1 MRLRNAFATLVVA
14 ATLPFAWPESALA
27 GESLHARDL
36 TGLEVTG
43 LLGEELG
50 QIASVSETTDHKDAV
65 VLVEA
70 SGMLDVGHRY
80 FTLRRSQLSP
90 GEDEDTVTVKVTAT
104 EVVRRMRDDT
114 QVAER

>member
-1 MRLRNAFATLVVA
+1 MRLRHAFATVALV
-14 ATLPFAWPESALA
+14 ATLPFALPESAHA
-27 GESLHARDL
+27 EESLRTRDL

-50 QIASVSETTDHKDAV
+50 QIASVSDTPNHKDAV

-90 GEDEDTVTVKVTAT
+90 GEDEDTVTVRVTAAD
-104 EVVRRMRDDT
+104 VLRRMRDDT

>member
-1 MRLRNAFATLVVA
+1 MRFRLAFSAIIMA
-14 ATLPFAWPESALA
+14 AALPFAIPGAA
-27 GESLHARDL
+27 HAADPASDDL

-50 QIASVSETTDHKDAV
+50 QIASVSDKTDGKDAT

-80 FTLRRSQLSP
+80 FTLHRSQLSP
-90 GEDEDTVTVKVTAT
+90 GEDEDTVTVKATAADVLRLIRNDT
-104 EVVRRMRDDT
+104 E
-114 QVAER
+114 VAER

>member
-1 MRLRNAFATLVVA
+1 MRFRLAFSAIVMA
-14 ATLPFAWPESALA
+14 AVFPFAVPGSA
-27 GESLHARDL
+27 HAADPARSHDL

-50 QIASVSETTDHKDAV
+50 QIASVSDATDGRDAT

-80 FTLRRSQLSP
+80 FTLHRSQLSP
-90 GEDEDTVTVKVTAT
+90 GEDEDTVTAKATAADVLRLIRNDT
-104 EVVRRMRDDT
+104 EVAGR
-114 QVAER
+114 